1 MYYAGFAVILVKKN
15 MIVIGKHYSL
25 IRLVQALFQLSK
37 SCSRTSSLDRS
48 STGMLTV

>member
-25 IRLVQALFQLSK
+25 IRLVQALFQLSR
-37 SCSRTSSLDRS
+37 SYPIRTVRTCPSL
-48 STGMLTV
+48 GL